1 MLGILGGNTSMQPG
15 SLTGNL
21 LLLYVLGAVLGQTVP
36 MLLYLTGV
44 RTIGPI
50 DTAAISLIEPFAAA
64 AVALVVVGQPFA
76 PAQIVGGALVAGAA
90 FVVQRRG

>member
-1 MLGILGGNTSMQPG
+1 
-15 SLTGNL
+15 
-21 LLLYVLGAVLGQTVP
+21 
-36 MLLYLTGV
+36 MLLYLTGL

-64 AVALVVVGQPFA
+64 AVALVVVGQPFT
-76 PAQIVGGALVAGAA
+76 PAQLLGGVLVAGSA